1 MRTRSRLISVVMV
14 LGLVAAA
21 CGRSGSEATPAGND
35 GSTAVATACDG
46 VSLEATDT
54 GVSADT
60 ITIQVMADVGS
71 SLAPGLFQ
79 SNIDAVKAYAERVN
93 AEGGLACRKLV
104 VETWDSKLS
113 PDEAKNGQIQACAAS
128 LAMVGG
134 NTLFNPDVTEM
145 DTCPDAQGQ
154 PTGVPDVAALANDVN
169 EQCSPNAYVIQAVPE
184 SCPIVPGQP
193 RDLRAFV
200 GQIPFYQTIEPD
212 LRGLFLVPGDLPTT
226 VQSATYQIAGQAQA
240 GVDWI
245 GALKVSGRDEQSAYT
260 PRVQTAKAGNATY
273 IYDGSNDAAMISMR
287 REAAVQDLSGVSVW
301 GCSVACYTQRY
312 RDAAADVEGTY
323 LWLQFLPF
331 EEASTNAAA
340 QAYVDSVP
348 SPDAGGAQAWQA
360 AMLFRQVVDR
370 IVASDGPNAVT
381 RARVLQQLAATDD
394 FTADGWMGSEPKPL
408 KGVSDC
414 FVVVQMVGGEFV
426 RRFPDEPGTLSCDPA
441 NVATVRLDPAA
452 AAADIR

>member
-1 MRTRSRLISVVMV
+1 MRIRRRVYAVVVV
-14 LGLVAAA
+14 LGLVMVA
-21 CGRSGSEATPAGND
+21 CGRSGSEADPGVDNGGTSA
-35 GSTAVATACDG
+35 TAACDG
-46 VSLEATDT
+46 VTLKATDT
-54 GVSADT
+54 GVTADT

-79 SNIDAVKAYAERVN
+79 SNIDAVKAYADKVN

-104 VETWDSKLS
+104 VETWDSKLAA
-113 PDEAKNGQIQACAAS
+113 DEAKNGQIQACTSA

-145 DTCPDAQGQ
+145 NTCADAQGQ
-154 PTGVPDVAALANDVN
+154 PVGVPDVAALANDVN
-169 EQCSPNAYVIQAVPE
+169 EQCSPNAFVIQAVPE
-184 SCPIVPGQP
+184 TCPIVPGQP
-193 RDLRAFV
+193 RPLKAFV
-200 GQIPFYQTIEPD
+200 GQIAFYKTIEPN

-226 VQSATYQIAGQAQA
+226 VQSATYQIAAQEQA

-245 GALKVSGRDEQSAYT
+245 GAVKVSGRDEQSAYT
-260 PRVQTAKAGNATY
+260 PRVQAAKAGNATY
-273 IYDGSNDAAMISMR
+273 VYDGSNDLAMMSMR
-287 REAAVQDLSGVSVW
+287 RESAAQGLDGVSVW
-301 GCSVACYTQRY
+301 GCSIACYTQRF
-312 RDAAADVEGTY
+312 RQAASDVDGTY

-360 AMLFRQVVDR
+360 SMLFRQVVDR
-370 IVASDGPNAVT
+370 IVQTDGPNAVT
-381 RARVLQQLAATDD
+381 RARVLQELNATDD
-394 FTADGWMGSEPKPL
+394 FTADGWMGSQPKPL

-414 FVVVQMVGGEFV
+414 FVVVQMVDGNFV
-426 RRFPDEPGTLSCDPA
+426 RRFPEEAGTLSCDPA
-441 NVATVRLDPAA
+441 NVTTVTLDPAA